1 MWNIL
6 SFSRGGYEVSDLE
19 HLNDSRVEK
28 ALIYLS
34 STDEEHAMLSGEVK
48 HREEAIKQAK
58 AHSFILAE
66 GTVAEREAK
75 SIASDSYID
84 AVNEW
89 IEAYKEFKIIENKR
103 QHEIRITEIWQT
115 LSANRRKGSI

>member
-1 MWNIL
+1 M
-6 SFSRGGYEVSDLE
+6 SDLE

-34 STDEEHAMLSGEVK
+34 STDEEHANLAGEVK
-48 HREEAIKQAK
+48 RLEEGIKQAK
-58 AHSFILAE
+58 AHSFLLSD

-75 SIASDSYID
+75 ALDSVSYKS
-84 AVNEW
+84 AVEEW
-89 IEAYKEFKIIENKR
+89 VEVFKEFKILDNKR
-103 QHEIRITEIWQT
+103 QHEIRITEIYQT

>member
-1 MWNIL
+1 M
-6 SFSRGGYEVSDLE
+6 SDLE

-58 AHSFILAE
+58 AHSFLLSD

-75 SIASDSYID
+75 ALDSPSYKNAVD
-84 AVNEW
+84 AWVEV
-89 IEAYKEFKIIENKR
+89 YQEFKIMDNKR
-103 QHEIRITEIWQT
+103 QHEIRITEIYQT